1 MRVKVLPRDEIY
13 LGLAVGGFSLLV
25 EISLFAILMD

>member
-13 LGLAVGGFSLLV
+13 LGLAIGGLSLLV
-25 EISLFAILMD
+25 EIGLFAILMD